1 MAPAALAAAFA
12 VGLLTGLL
20 SGLVGIGGG
29 VLMVPFL
36 YLFYAHPAWA
46 GVGLTPEVATLAAH
60 ATSLFVILPTSVL
73 GAWAFGRTGLV
84 VWRAAVPIGI
94 AAALAAVAAAQVA
107 GQLYPRW
114 LRLSFGVLLLVSG
127 WRLYRTPEGAA
138 EGAAEGADAPERPVH
153 LSLPV
158 TTGVG
163 AAMGMFSALLGVGG
177 GVVGVPL
184 LIHGVRLELKRVAAT
199 SLAIVAATSL
209 AGALAYMADG
219 PASPV
224 RAGWSV
230 GYVDFGVG
238 LALVAG
244 TLLSVRWGTSLNRR
258 LNPRTL
264 AVVFALLFAVSGA
277 RLVMGNLP
285 W

>member
-1 MAPAALAAAFA
+1 MGAAALAAAFG

-36 YLFYAHPAWA
+36 YLFYAHPGWA
-46 GVGLTPEVATLAAH
+46 GVALTPETATLAAH

-73 GAWAFGRTGLV
+73 GTWAFERRGLV
-84 VWRAAVPIGI
+84 VWRAAVPIAV
-94 AAALAAVAAAQVA
+94 AAALAAVAAARVA
-107 GQLYPRW
+107 DQLDPRW
-114 LRLSFGVLLLVSG
+114 LRLSFGLLLLFSG
-127 WRLYRTPEGAA
+127 WRLYRTPAPPAA
-138 EGAAEGADAPERPVH
+138 GADVPERPVH
-153 LSLPV
+153 LSLPA

-163 AAMGMFSALLGVGG
+163 ALMGVFSALLGVGG

-184 LIHGVRLELKRVAAT
+184 LIHVVRIGLRRVAAT

-209 AGALAYMADG
+209 AGAAAYMADG

-277 RLVMGNLP
+277 RLVVGNLP

>member
-1 MAPAALAAAFA
+1 MDPAALAAAFG

-36 YLFYAHPAWA
+36 YLFYAHAAWA
-46 GVGLTPEVATLAAH
+46 GVRLTPEVATLAAH

-84 VWRAAVPIGI
+84 VWRAAVPIGV

-107 GQLYPRW
+107 DQLDPRW
-114 LRLSFGVLLLVSG
+114 LRLSFGMLLLVSG
-127 WRLYRTPEGAA
+127 WRLYRTPGPAV
-138 EGAAEGADAPERPVH
+138 EGADAPERPVH

-163 AAMGMFSALLGVGG
+163 ATMGVFSALLGVGG

-184 LIHGVRLELKRVAAT
+184 LIHVVRLELKRVAAT
-199 SLAIVAATSL
+199 SLAIVTATSL
-209 AGALAYMADG
+209 GGVAAYMVDG

-224 RAGWSV
+224 RPGWSV

-244 TLLSVRWGTSLNRR
+244 TLLSVRWGTTLNRR

>member
-1 MAPAALAAAFA
+1 MGVAAIAAVFG

-36 YLFYAHPAWA
+36 YLFYAHAEWA
-46 GVGLTPEVATLAAH
+46 GVRLTPEVATLAAH

-73 GAWAFGRTGLV
+73 GAWAFGRKGLV

-107 GQLYPRW
+107 DQLDPRW
-114 LRLSFGVLLLVSG
+114 LRLSFGVLLLFSG
-127 WRLYRTPEGAA
+127 WRLYRTPEPA
-138 EGAAEGADAPERPVH
+138 EEGADAPERPVH
-153 LSLPV
+153 LSLAA

-163 AAMGMFSALLGVGG
+163 AAMGVFSALLGVGG

-184 LIHGVRLELKRVAAT
+184 LIHVVRVDLKRVAAT

-209 AGALAYMADG
+209 GGAVAYMVDG

-230 GYVDFGVG
+230 GYVDGGVA

-244 TLLSVRWGTSLNRR
+244 TLLSVRWGTVLNRR

-277 RLVMGNLP
+277 RLVLGNLP

>member
-107 GQLYPRW
+107 DQLDPRW
-114 LRLSFGVLLLVSG
+114 LRLSFGVLLLFSG
-127 WRLYRTPEGAA
+127 WRLYRTPGPAA
-138 EGAAEGADAPERPVH
+138 EGANAPERAVH

-184 LIHGVRLELKRVAAT
+184 LIHAVRLELTRVAAT

>member
-36 YLFYAHPAWA
+36 YLFYARPGWA

-73 GAWAFGRTGLV
+73 GAWAFGRKGLV

-107 GQLYPRW
+107 DQLDPRW
-114 LRLSFGVLLLVSG
+114 LRLSFGVLLVFSG
-127 WRLYRTPEGAA
+127 WRLYGTPEP
-138 EGAAEGADAPERPVH
+138 AAEGADAPERPVH
-153 LSLPV
+153 LSLPA

-163 AAMGMFSALLGVGG
+163 ALMGVFSALLGVGG
-177 GVVGVPL
+177 GVIGVPL
-184 LIHGVRLELKRVAAT
+184 LIRVVRLELKRVAAT

-209 AGALAYMADG
+209 AGAAAYMADG

-264 AVVFALLFAVSGA
+264 AVVFALLFVVSGA
-277 RLVMGNLP
+277 RLVIGNLP

>member
-1 MAPAALAAAFA
+1 MGAAAIVAVFG

-36 YLFYAHPAWA
+36 YLFYAHAAWA
-46 GVGLTPEVATLAAH
+46 GVRLTPEVATLAAH

-73 GAWAFGRTGLV
+73 GAWAFDRKGLV

-94 AAALAAVAAAQVA
+94 AAALAAVAAAQLA
-107 GQLYPRW
+107 ESLDPRW
-114 LRLSFGVLLLVSG
+114 LRLAFGVLLLFSG
-127 WRLYRTPEGAA
+127 WRLYRTPGPVAD
-138 EGAAEGADAPERPVH
+138 GDDAPERPVRT
-153 LSLPV
+153 SLPATV
-158 TTGVG
+158 GVG
-163 AAMGMFSALLGVGG
+163 AAMGVFSSLLGVGG

-184 LIHGVRLELKRVAAT
+184 LMRVVRVELKRVAAT
-199 SLAIVAATSL
+199 SLAIVAVTSL
-209 AGALAYMADG
+209 GGALAYMVDG
-219 PASPV
+219 PPTPV

-230 GYVDFGVG
+230 GYVDLGVAA
-238 LALVAG
+238 ALVAG
-244 TLLSVRWGTSLNRR
+244 TLLSVRWGTVLNRR

-264 AVVFALLFAVSGA
+264 ALVFALLFAVSGA
-277 RLVMGNLP
+277 RLVIGNLP